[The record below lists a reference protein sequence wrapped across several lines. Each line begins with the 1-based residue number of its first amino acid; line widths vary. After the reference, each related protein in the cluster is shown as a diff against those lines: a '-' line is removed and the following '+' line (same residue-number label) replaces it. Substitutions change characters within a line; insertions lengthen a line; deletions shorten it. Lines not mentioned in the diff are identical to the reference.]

1 MTCQPQ
7 REVMFRN
14 EFSKLQRMEQKGGE
28 LNGLV
33 EKVLSNF
40 EKKKTKGSGG
50 GLVKP

>member
-1 MTCQPQ
+1 
-7 REVMFRN
+7 MFRN

-40 EKKKTKGSGG
+40 EKKKQRV
-50 GLVKP
+50 LVVVWSNPSWG